1 MASRFRSPIS
11 GCRFRRRAESIRYWR
26 ADGRELL
33 YQAPDRAIMAV
44 SVTIAGN
51 SVSLGKPVELF
62 RVHADAGGSGTNW
75 TPNRDHTRFVVVE
88 APNEIGQT
96 FRVLTRWR

>member
-1 MASRFRSPIS
+1 
-11 GCRFRRRAESIRYWR
+11 
-26 ADGRELL
+26 
-33 YQAPDRAIMAV
+33 MAV
-44 SVTIAGN
+44 SVTVAGN